1 MISYLI
7 GAHTTRLDN
16 MIWKHWC
23 VPPPTWWLCKLALQ
37 DFFWSCV
44 AVILLIKYVLRY
56 GCEKDKSV
64 KYILDAGFGLGGPIK
79 DMLRKWTTRCAM
91 AERKRRKNK
100 TLPSSL
106 VGKKV
111 TKKKFG
117 GKETDARCVASK
129 RFTRALDRNVSASFM
144 RKELG
149 KMSIIHGRTT
159 TGTNCGSPR
168 SIGYLLQFKILI
180 CRHNPEKRRAGRP
193 KYLPTTQN

>member
-56 GCEKDKSV
+56 SCEKDKSV

-111 TKKKFG
+111 TKKKSLV
-117 GKETDARCVASK
+117 GKKRMRVAWPLRGSPE
-129 RFTRALDRNVSASFM
+129 RW
-144 RKELG
+144 
-149 KMSIIHGRTT
+149 
-159 TGTNCGSPR
+159 TGTSQLASWEKSSAKWASYTDGPQLEPIVEVQDRLAICCSSR
-168 SIGYLLQFKILI
+168 S
-180 CRHNPEKRRAGRP
+180 
-193 KYLPTTQN
+193 